1 MIKNG
6 ITIALFR
13 LEDERLRKIRRNA
26 TSDGA
31 EVKIKETELAV
42 SDVVAYGTAKEMI
55 DLRITQLEEDIAYQK
70 LRAAERRKAA
80 RDAKK

>member
-42 SDVVAYGTAKEMI
+42 SDAVAYNTAKEMI
-55 DLRITQLEEDIAYQK
+55 DLRLTQLEEDIAYQK

-80 RDAKK
+80 RDANK